1 MLMLMK
7 RQFGE
12 WADMGEQLLFLTI
25 FGVFAVEFAGAF
37 LREPNFIT
45 ALYLIDQTIIIL
57 FLMFRRPA
65 QRMSD
70 RKADYLIAAAGT
82 LVPLF
87 AVPSSLANI
96 APMGLCV
103 ALALAGILL
112 HLGAKLSLRRSF
124 GIVAA
129 DRGIKVEGAYRFI
142 RHPMY
147 LGYMMVHLSLLL
159 AGPLLWNVIVFGVC
173 WVLLVLRISAE
184 ERFLCGNEA
193 YAAFQC
199 KTRFRLIP
207 GIY

>member
-1 MLMLMK
+1 MK
-7 RQFGE
+7 NKREFGD
-12 WADMGEQLLFLTI
+12 WADVGEKLLFLAI
-25 FGVFAVEFAGAF
+25 FGFFAVEFGRAF
-37 LREPNFIT
+37 VREPNFIT

-70 RKADYLIAAAGT
+70 RKVDYLIAAAGT

-87 AVPSSLANI
+87 AVPNSGANI
-96 APMGLCV
+96 VPMGLCIM
-103 ALALAGILL
+103 LALAGILL

-129 DRGIKVEGAYRFI
+129 DRGVKVEGAYRFI

-147 LGYMMVHLSLLL
+147 LGYMMVHLSLVL
-159 AGPLLWNVIVFGVC
+159 AGPLLWNVVVFGVT
-173 WVLLVLRISAE
+173 WVLLVLRIAAE
-184 ERFLCGNEA
+184 ERLLSANED
-193 YAAFQC
+193 YAAFQR

-207 GIY
+207 GLY